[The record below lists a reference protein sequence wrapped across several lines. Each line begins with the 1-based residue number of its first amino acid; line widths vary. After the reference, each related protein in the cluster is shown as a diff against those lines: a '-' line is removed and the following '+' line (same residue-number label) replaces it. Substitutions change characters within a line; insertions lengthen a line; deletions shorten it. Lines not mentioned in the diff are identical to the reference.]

1 MQNTVGFWVR
11 LFASL
16 LDSLLL
22 GLPVTIIAVQ
32 IWGGEQYAAEIFNIL
47 YPIILPIFWAGYT
60 VGKKIIGI
68 RIVKVNGDDVTILT
82 MLLRVIVGNLIYTLT
97 FGIGAI
103 VSAFM
108 VGLRH
113 DNRSIHDFI
122 AGTYVTSDRP

>member
-1 MQNTVGFWVR
+1 MQNTVGFWNR
-11 LFASL
+11 FFASL

-32 IWGGEQYAAEIFNIL
+32 IWDVDQYATDIFNIL
-47 YPIILPIFWAGYT
+47 YPIILPILWTGYT
-60 VGKKIIGI
+60 VGKRIIGI

-82 MLLRVIVGNLIYTLT
+82 MLLRVILGNLIYTLT
-97 FGIGAI
+97 FGVGVI

-108 VGLRH
+108 IGLRH